1 MRKSNKIR
9 LKKRLETVFKCVS
22 IRLKM
27 MVALRILKSFSRYT
41 FIYSGALHFL
51 QCTYKIK
58 LLFSMTELAEYLY
71 LLWKLIF
78 LNTQKKRYI
87 QFFLPYSPISH

>member
-51 QCTYKIK
+51 QCIFEYAEKKVYTIFFAIFTYFALIYIIYVYNAKIVD
-58 LLFSMTELAEYLY
+58 LL
-71 LLWKLIF
+71 IV
-78 LNTQKKRYI
+78 Q
-87 QFFLPYSPISH
+87 